1 MSKENSEGTED
12 SGSEAIDYN
21 ADEGGDYPSFDDLG
35 DDTYEETEI
44 QGLRDSDDEDDAPA
58 KPAKKDPKIVAKQ
71 KKKEDEKKAKG
82 QKGDDLETLDTLD
95 DSEFEVEE
103 EEEEAPAEVEE
114 EEATEEEA
122 ESSDENSKSAK
133 PKGKPTYVTI
143 DGESF
148 AVPSDALISTQVD
161 GKTEKLT
168 LQELKN
174 HYAGKVAWDKK
185 FNEVNVK
192 EQTIKQ
198 QESAFNQKFT
208 QFTGVKQKIEEII
221 SNPEKNP
228 KDALKIFLDQF
239 DVDSYDLMDRM
250 FKADLVELSNVL
262 NMETSAER
270 KAYFLEKKN
279 SHLLEQSQKR
289 KSKDQESEKVNTY
302 RQQTDALRKS
312 SGVSEAQYVDA
323 YEELKSYGYEDK
335 NLSEKEI
342 VEWAATKPH
351 REVVGGLLKPYKDQ
365 FSDDVYGELSWKL
378 ANILRSGSETSDI
391 IKKHLADVYGVP
403 TEVKQLSKKLNP
415 LGRKAGKPSPAS
427 SINKKNV
434 DFESFDDLEEDD

>member
-1 MSKENSEGTED
+1 MSGENEGGESTSSEGEV
-12 SGSEAIDYN
+12 DYN

-35 DDTYEETEI
+35 DDTFEETEV
-44 QGLRDSDDEDDAPA
+44 QGLRDSEDEEDAPA
-58 KPAKKDPKIVAKQ
+58 PKKAKVDPKLAAKQ

-82 QKGDDLETLDTLD
+82 QKGDDLDALDTLD
-95 DSEFEVEE
+95 DTVFETE
-103 EEEEAPAEVEE
+103 EEEEAAPAKEETEE
-114 EEATEEEA
+114 EEAEA
-122 ESSDENSKSAK
+122 PAEVADKSAK

-192 EQTIKQ
+192 DQSLKYKE
-198 QESAFNQKFT
+198 ESFNQKFT

-221 SNPEKNP
+221 SDESKNP

-239 DVDSYDLMDRM
+239 DVDSYDLMERM
-250 FKADLVELSNVL
+250 FKADLTELANVL
-262 NMETSAER
+262 NMEGPDR
-270 KAYFLEKKN
+270 KSYFLERKN
-279 SHLLEQSQKR
+279 SHLLNQAEKR
-289 KSKDQESEKVNTY
+289 KSKEQEDQKLNSY
-302 RQQTDALRKS
+302 RQKADALRKS

-323 YEELKSYGYEDK
+323 YEELKSYGYVDK
-335 NLSEKEI
+335 DLSEKEI

-351 REVVGGLLKPYKDQ
+351 RDEVKTLLTPYKDQ
-365 FSDDVYGELSWKL
+365 FSDDAYGELSWKL
-378 ANILRSGSETSDI
+378 ANILRSGTESAQI
-391 IKKHLADVYGVP
+391 IKQHLAEVYGVP
-403 TEVKQLSKKLNP
+403 TEVKELSKKLNP
-415 LGRKAGKPSPAS
+415 LGRKAVPKQTSQTS
-427 SINKKNV
+427 KKNEA
-434 DFESFDDLEEDD
+434 FESFDDFEED